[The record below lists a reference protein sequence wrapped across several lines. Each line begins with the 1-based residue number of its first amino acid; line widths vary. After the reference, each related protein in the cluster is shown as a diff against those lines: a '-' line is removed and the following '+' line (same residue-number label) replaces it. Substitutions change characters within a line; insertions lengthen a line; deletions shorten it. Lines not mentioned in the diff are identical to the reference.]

1 MNSPPQSKTLGFKC
15 MEFHEH
21 MPIRG
26 ELFGAEKRPT
36 Q

>member
-1 MNSPPQSKTLGFKC
+1 MNSPPVIENSGLDC
-15 MEFHEH
+15 MEFHDH